1 MVRTIIIPEKE
12 VVSFNVPSNYVGKE
26 IEVIAFEKNEGVKE
40 EKLLK
45 KNVSFDA
52 LVLDTRG
59 YKFNREEANER

>member
-1 MVRTIIIPEKE
+1 MIRTIIIPEKE

-52 LVLDTRG
+52 VVLDTRG